1 MGLFTVFCLAGIE
14 IRSVEE
20 ILCLNTDLQNT
31 LLRSKNG
38 QTKLC
43 LSERDE
49 EALSVLCQ

>member
-14 IRSVEE
+14 IHSVEE